1 MCSIWE
7 EENLAFHRNVRSFK
21 QCKATERFITLYNI
35 IYRQMSLNLHFES
48 FSDGIMSI
56 NFWKK
61 MVDELHWLKTMYY
74 SRCLAS
80 AFFGSTSSSEDLQDG
95 PWKRWSAPP
104 TPMVPATWWWTCS
117 CSCSSYL
124 MSDSH
129 FHMFLWRYFLVFL
142 TLSILLLYLSKNK
155 AGECLVSKEVRQW
168 VSHGCTLGKW
178 LSVMNKSSFS

>member
-1 MCSIWE
+1 
-7 EENLAFHRNVRSFK
+7 
-21 QCKATERFITLYNI
+21 
-35 IYRQMSLNLHFES
+35 
-48 FSDGIMSI
+48 
-56 NFWKK
+56 
-61 MVDELHWLKTMYY
+61 
-74 SRCLAS
+74 
-80 AFFGSTSSSEDLQDG
+80 
-95 PWKRWSAPP
+95 
-104 TPMVPATWWWTCS
+104 MVPATWWWTCS